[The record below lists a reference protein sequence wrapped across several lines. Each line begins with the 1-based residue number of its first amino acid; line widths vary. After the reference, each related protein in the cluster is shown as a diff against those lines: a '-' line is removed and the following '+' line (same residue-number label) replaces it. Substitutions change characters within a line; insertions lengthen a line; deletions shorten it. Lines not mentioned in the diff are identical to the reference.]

1 MMWISDI
8 FARCDFHEFEMSQGL
23 AHQLRDIELSATTV
37 TAADPIIAGGG
48 ANNRHGLCWNEI
60 KSP

>member
-1 MMWISDI
+1 
-8 FARCDFHEFEMSQGL
+8 MSQGL